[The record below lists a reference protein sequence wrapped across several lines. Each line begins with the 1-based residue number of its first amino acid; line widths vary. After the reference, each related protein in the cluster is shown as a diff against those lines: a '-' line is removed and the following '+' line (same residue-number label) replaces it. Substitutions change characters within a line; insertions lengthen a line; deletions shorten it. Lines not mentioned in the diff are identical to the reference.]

1 MDEKTRKEIA
11 LFRFGIIAPVLNGN
25 VTAQKKYFRQIAQK
39 EHDVP
44 KMGKIRF
51 QPGTFKVWLK
61 RYRRYGFDSLLPK
74 EREDKGHSRKIAAQL
89 AQNIE
94 ETLDSLPYLSTSA
107 LYRIL
112 VAEGH
117 IQIGNIT
124 ENTVRKFI
132 KDNKLR
138 DKIPHEPRKKFEKEH
153 INELW
158 TADCMHGPYL
168 SLQEYA
174 HNKKHKV
181 FLIAAIDDHSRMICA
196 RGWFLHENSIS
207 LEIAFKQGI
216 RIFGLPKSIYCDNGA
231 IFSTSHL
238 QLACAR
244 LGIALIHSR
253 PYDSPSRGKIE
264 RFFRTVRAK
273 FLAILHIGEINSLE
287 QLNLQFERWLEKEYH
302 KHLHTGIGQ
311 TPMERYI
318 EDFNSNPSAIKRVA
332 EEELDRAFQVSIK
345 RKVKNDSTVSVN
357 DESYECPQRFIGK
370 TVEIRFPSDKP
381 HHLIIYQDDK
391 PVVELKP
398 VQLHQNANIPAWSIR
413 FNKEEEEE
421 KEKEGGNQ

>member
-1 MDEKTRKEIA
+1 M
-11 LFRFGIIAPVLNGN
+11 
-25 VTAQKKYFRQIAQK
+25 
-39 EHDVP
+39 
-44 KMGKIRF
+44 
-51 QPGTFKVWLK
+51 
-61 RYRRYGFDSLLPK
+61 
-74 EREDKGHSRKIAAQL
+74 

-94 ETLDSLPYLSTSA
+94 ETLDSLPFLSTSA

-138 DKIPHEPRKKFEKEH
+138 DKIPPEPRKKFEKEH

-332 EEELDRAFQVSIK
+332 EEELDRAFQVTIK

-413 FNKEEEEE
+413 FNKEEEEKE